1 MLMLTLGT
9 TRINTLVDK
18 DIIRDLHL
26 RDLHLK
32 DLHLKD
38 LLLRDLHLKDPHL
51 KDPLLLMDLL
61 LRDHHPRHPGIL
73 LQDSLTSTKDLIT
86 M

>member
-1 MLMLTLGT
+1 MLMSTLGT
-9 TRINTLVDK
+9 TRTNTLVDK

-26 RDLHLK
+26 RDPHLKDLHRRDLLHK

-38 LLLRDLHLKDPHL
+38 LLL
-51 KDPLLLMDLL
+51 LMDLL
-61 LRDHHPRHPGIL
+61 LKDHHPKHPGTL

>member
-1 MLMLTLGT
+1 MLMSTLGT
-9 TRINTLVDK
+9 TRTNTLVDK
-18 DIIRDLHL
+18 DII

-38 LLLRDLHLKDPHL
+38 LLLRDLHFKDPHL
-51 KDPLLLMDLL
+51 KDLLLLMDLL
-61 LRDHHPRHPGIL
+61 LKDHHPKHPGTL

>member
-1 MLMLTLGT
+1 MLMSTLGT
-9 TRINTLVDK
+9 TRTNTLVDK

-26 RDLHLK
+26 RDPHHK
-32 DLHLKD
+32 DLHR
-38 LLLRDLHLKDPHL
+38 RDLHHKDPHL
-51 KDPLLLMDLL
+51 KDLLLLMDLL
-61 LRDHHPRHPGIL
+61 LKDHHPKHPGTL

>member
-1 MLMLTLGT
+1 MLMSTLGT
-9 TRINTLVDK
+9 TRTNTLVDK

-26 RDLHLK
+26 RVPHLK
-32 DLHLKD
+32 DLHR
-38 LLLRDLHLKDPHL
+38 RDLHHKDPHL
-51 KDPLLLMDLL
+51 KDLLLLMDLL
-61 LRDHHPRHPGIL
+61 LKDHHPKHPGTL

>member
-1 MLMLTLGT
+1 MLMLTLVT
-9 TRINTLVDK
+9 TRTNTLVDK

-26 RDLHLK
+26 KDLHLK
-32 DLHLKD
+32 DLHL
-38 LLLRDLHLKDPHL
+38 RDH
-51 KDPLLLMDLL
+51 LLLMDLL
-61 LRDHHPRHPGIL
+61 LRDHHPRHHGTL

>member
-1 MLMLTLGT
+1 MLMSTLGT
-9 TRINTLVDK
+9 TRTNTLVDK

-26 RDLHLK
+26 RDPHLK
-32 DLHLKD
+32 DLHR
-38 LLLRDLHLKDPHL
+38 RDPHHKDPHL
-51 KDPLLLMDLL
+51 KDLLLLMDLL
-61 LRDHHPRHPGIL
+61 LKDHHPKHPGTL

>member
-26 RDLHLK
+26 RDLHLR
-32 DLHLKD
+32 D

-51 KDPLLLMDLL
+51 KDLLLLMDLL

>member
-32 DLHLKD
+32 DL
-38 LLLRDLHLKDPHL
+38 LLRDLHPKDPHL
-51 KDPLLLMDLL
+51 KDLLLLMDLL

>member
-32 DLHLKD
+32 DL
-38 LLLRDLHLKDPHL
+38 LLRDLHLKDSHL
-51 KDPLLLMDLL
+51 KDLLLLMDLL

>member
-1 MLMLTLGT
+1 MLMSTLGT
-9 TRINTLVDK
+9 TRTNTLVDK
-18 DIIRDLHL
+18 DII

-51 KDPLLLMDLL
+51 KDLLLLMDLL
-61 LRDHHPRHPGIL
+61 LKDHHPRHPGTL

>member
-1 MLMLTLGT
+1 MLMSTLGT
-9 TRINTLVDK
+9 TRTNTLVDK

-26 RDLHLK
+26 RDPHLK
-32 DLHLKD
+32 DLHR
-38 LLLRDLHLKDPHL
+38 RDLHHKDPHL
-51 KDPLLLMDLL
+51 KDLLLLMDLL
-61 LRDHHPRHPGIL
+61 LKDHHPKDPGTL

>member
-1 MLMLTLGT
+1 MLMSTLGT
-9 TRINTLVDK
+9 TRTNTLVDK

-26 RDLHLK
+26 RDPHLK
-32 DLHLKD
+32 DLHR
-38 LLLRDLHLKDPHL
+38 RDLHHKDLHHKDPHL
-51 KDPLLLMDLL
+51 KDLLLLMDLL
-61 LRDHHPRHPGIL
+61 LKDHHPKHPGTL

>member
-1 MLMLTLGT
+1 MLMSTLGT

-26 RDLHLK
+26 RDPHLK
-32 DLHLKD
+32 DLHR
-38 LLLRDLHLKDPHL
+38 RDLHHKDPHL
-51 KDPLLLMDLL
+51 KDLLLLMDLL

>member
-26 RDLHLK
+26 RDPHLK
-32 DLHLKD
+32 DLHR
-38 LLLRDLHLKDPHL
+38 RDLHHKDPHL
-51 KDPLLLMDLL
+51 KDLLLLMDLL

>member
-1 MLMLTLGT
+1 MLMSTLGT
-9 TRINTLVDK
+9 TRTNTLVDK

-26 RDLHLK
+26 RDPHLK
-32 DLHLKD
+32 DLHR
-38 LLLRDLHLKDPHL
+38 RDLHHKDPHL
-51 KDPLLLMDLL
+51 KDLLLLMDLL
-61 LRDHHPRHPGIL
+61 LKDHHPRHPGTL

>member
-1 MLMLTLGT
+1 MLMSTLGT
-9 TRINTLVDK
+9 TRTNTLVDK

-26 RDLHLK
+26 RDPHLK
-32 DLHLKD
+32 DLH
-38 LLLRDLHLKDPHL
+38 HKDPHL
-51 KDPLLLMDLL
+51 KDLLLLMDLL
-61 LRDHHPRHPGIL
+61 LKDHHPRHPGTL

>member
-32 DLHLKD
+32 DL
-38 LLLRDLHLKDPHL
+38 LLRDLHLKDPHL
-51 KDPLLLMDLL
+51 KDLLLLMDLL

>member
-1 MLMLTLGT
+1 MLMSTLGT
-9 TRINTLVDK
+9 TRTNTLVDK

-26 RDLHLK
+26 RDPHLK
-32 DLHLKD
+32 DLHR
-38 LLLRDLHLKDPHL
+38 RDLHHKDLHHKDPHL
-51 KDPLLLMDLL
+51 KDLLLLMDLL
-61 LRDHHPRHPGIL
+61 LKHHHPKHPGTL

>member
-26 RDLHLK
+26 RDLR
-32 DLHLKD
+32 LKD

-51 KDPLLLMDLL
+51 KDLLLLMDLL

>member
-18 DIIRDLHL
+18 DII

-51 KDPLLLMDLL
+51 KDLLLLMDLL

>member
-26 RDLHLK
+26 RDLQLR
-32 DLHLKD
+32 D

-51 KDPLLLMDLL
+51 KDLLLLMDLQ

>member
-1 MLMLTLGT
+1 MLMSTLGT
-9 TRINTLVDK
+9 TRTNTLVDK

-26 RDLHLK
+26 RDPHLK
-32 DLHLKD
+32 DLHR
-38 LLLRDLHLKDPHL
+38 RDLHHKDPHL
-51 KDPLLLMDLL
+51 KDLLLLMDLL

>member
-1 MLMLTLGT
+1 MLMSTLGT
-9 TRINTLVDK
+9 TRTNTLVDK

-26 RDLHLK
+26 RDPHLK
-32 DLHLKD
+32 DLHR
-38 LLLRDLHLKDPHL
+38 RDLHHKDPHF
-51 KDPLLLMDLL
+51 KDLLLLMDLL
-61 LRDHHPRHPGIL
+61 LKDHHPKHPGTL

>member
-1 MLMLTLGT
+1 MLMSTLGT
-9 TRINTLVDK
+9 TRTNTLVDK

-26 RDLHLK
+26 RDPHLK
-32 DLHLKD
+32 DLHR
-38 LLLRDLHLKDPHL
+38 RDPHHKDPHL
-51 KDPLLLMDLL
+51 KDLLLLMDLL
-61 LRDHHPRHPGIL
+61 LKDHHQKHPGTL

>member
-1 MLMLTLGT
+1 MLMSTLGT
-9 TRINTLVDK
+9 TRTNTLVDK

-26 RDLHLK
+26 RDPHLK
-32 DLHLKD
+32 DLHR
-38 LLLRDLHLKDPHL
+38 RDLHHKDPHL

-61 LRDHHPRHPGIL
+61 LKDHHPRHPGTL

>member
-1 MLMLTLGT
+1 MLMSTLGT
-9 TRINTLVDK
+9 TRTNTLVDK

-26 RDLHLK
+26 RDPHLK
-32 DLHLKD
+32 DLHR
-38 LLLRDLHLKDPHL
+38 RDLHHKDPHL
-51 KDPLLLMDLL
+51 KDLLLLMDLL
-61 LRDHHPRHPGIL
+61 LKDHHPKHPGTL

>member
-26 RDLHLK
+26 RDLQLR
-32 DLHLKD
+32 D

-51 KDPLLLMDLL
+51 KDLLLLMDLL

>member
-1 MLMLTLGT
+1 MLMSTLGT

-32 DLHLKD
+32 DL
-38 LLLRDLHLKDPHL
+38 LLRDLHLKDPHL
-51 KDPLLLMDLL
+51 KDLLLLMDLL